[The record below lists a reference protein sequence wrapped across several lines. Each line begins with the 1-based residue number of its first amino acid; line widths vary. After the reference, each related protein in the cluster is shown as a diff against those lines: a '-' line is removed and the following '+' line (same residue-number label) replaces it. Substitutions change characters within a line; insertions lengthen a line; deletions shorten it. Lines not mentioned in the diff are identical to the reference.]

1 MVRRLRTIEMKLH
14 KMAEEFPNPIAR
26 ESMEVIKHPKS
37 FRSFKHPEGS
47 KK

>member
-26 ESMEVIKHPKS
+26 ESMEVIKEIL
-37 FRSFKHPEGS
+37 FLLLQQNG
-47 KK
+47 